1 MADRGAWALSG
12 SGVGKVA
19 ELGLAW
25 AKIAP
30 GRRRRGE
37 RRPAAL
43 ELGDGL
49 SSGLRL
55 CLVLSSALSPVWDFG
70 LGLEVWVSGVQGTE
84 SNRFDGVVRRFVI
97 VS

>member
-1 MADRGAWALSG
+1 LSG

-55 CLVLSSALSPVWDFG
+55 CLVLSSALSSVWDFSLGLG